1 MQYCKSVKV
10 PIPVGAKIT
19 VELCPNTQEEI
30 EDMAHVH
37 YASFVGS
44 LIYAMVYTQPDIS
57 HAVGVLRRYMLTP
70 GKEHWTTFKRVSRYL
85 CGTKDYS
92 ICYQGIPGGDSGK
105 LDVHGFVNADWA
117 GDMDRWRLTNEYV
130 FNMFGGVII
139 WMSK

>member
-1 MQYCKSVKV
+1 MS
-10 PIPVGAKIT
+10 
-19 VELCPNTQEEI
+19 
-30 EDMAHVH
+30 
-37 YASFVGS
+37 
-44 LIYAMVYTQPDIS
+44 
-57 HAVGVLRRYMLTP
+57 TP
-70 GKEHWTTFKRVSRYL
+70 RKEHWKTTKRVFRYL